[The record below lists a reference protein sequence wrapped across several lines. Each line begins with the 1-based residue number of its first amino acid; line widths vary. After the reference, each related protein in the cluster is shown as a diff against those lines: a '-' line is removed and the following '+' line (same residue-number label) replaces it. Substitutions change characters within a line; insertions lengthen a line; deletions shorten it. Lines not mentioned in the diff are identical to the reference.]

1 MFKTLAVF
9 GSVAIIGL
17 SAVTARASVLDH
29 TPAQVATEK
38 EAVQMVGQVEEVARD
53 VKYHADRLQDL
64 SRSVDVS
71 RWSHYHHLDGIK
83 SLVNDGL
90 RPALSRLSAIGTQL
104 PGWKQDS
111 IDRMIADAKRL
122 ADDTNSAYIA
132 KANGGGLPPAMNDDY
147 KRFIADVA
155 SHADALVKTS
165 DAAHSYATA
174 HLKAS
179 EAGLRVPASRSSH

>member
-29 TPAQVATEK
+29 TGPGRDRK
-38 EAVQMVGQVEEVARD
+38 EAVQMVGQVEEVARRQ
-53 VKYHADRLQDL
+53 VHADRLQDL

-90 RPALSRLSAIGTQL
+90 RPALSRLLCHRHAAARVEAGLDRPHDCRCEAPGRRHQLGLHRESERRWSA
-104 PGWKQDS
+104 
-111 IDRMIADAKRL
+111 
-122 ADDTNSAYIA
+122 
-132 KANGGGLPPAMNDDY
+132 PAMNDDY